1 VWRTHGDAGNI
12 VKLWADFSRLSVRVE
27 RSIDLRNQRRKGHST
42 DMTNVQATPA
52 ATVAEQGA
60 PAAPVKASSKKQAT
74 AKKVAP
80 KAQQSAKRAKPKNDT
95 NKTAKTAKPQAG
107 PRTGTK
113 GAKVLALLAR
123 TNGASLTELMKSTKW
138 QAHSIRG
145 FLSTASRKHR
155 VTIESF
161 KNDKGERIY
170 RVKK

>member
-1 VWRTHGDAGNI
+1 
-12 VKLWADFSRLSVRVE
+12 
-27 RSIDLRNQRRKGHST
+27 
-42 DMTNVQATPA
+42 MTNAQATPA